1 MDIYKDEL
9 KTTTKVEKLH
19 FNYEISP
26 RQLTVPQ
33 LLTTLSDQLTQFLK
47 QSGSTETVHFTLS
60 DHFVK
65 LKLPLHVS
73 LKLTPN
79 LVSMLGFDQTTFQE
93 KVHLG
98 TVLPATLDK
107 REQQIFIYLDIVD
120 MMSFGSEKRPMI
132 QHFVHDK
139 DASHGIE
146 ERFFNPIIYQPVTK
160 NMIDSLTIQLI
171 GGHQQVLTIKDSKT
185 IVTLHFRKVTL

>member
-1 MDIYKDEL
+1 MHFSYEL
-9 KTTTKVEKLH
+9 
-19 FNYEISP
+19 YP
-26 RQLTVPQ
+26 RQLTIPK
-33 LLTTLSDQLTQFLK
+33 LLTTLNEQLAQFLK
-47 QSGSTETVHFTLS
+47 KACCTEPLSFTLS

-65 LKLPLHVS
+65 LELPQYVT

-93 KVHLG
+93 KMHLG
-98 TVLPATLDK
+98 SVLPATLDK

-139 DASHGIE
+139 DASHGIV
-146 ERFFNPIIYQPVTK
+146 ERFFDPIIYQPVTK